1 MPGGKDNI
9 NDDLIV
15 SVNDVFISSLGAR
28 YIVRDVLGQGTFG
41 QVFKCS
47 NQSNGEMV
55 ATKVIKNQAAYYHQA
70 RVEVGVLQFL
80 NTKAD
85 PTDRSHIV
93 RLKDFF
99 MHDGHLCLVFEL
111 LDLNLFELIRHNK
124 FRGLSLSLVR
134 VFTKQLLEAL
144 MVLRDSGIIHCDIK
158 PENVLLSDATSGN
171 VKLIDFGSACFAN
184 CTVYSYIQSRF
195 YRSPEV
201 VLGHSYNMAVDMWSL
216 GCVAAELF
224 LGLPLFPAACEHDLL
239 GRIVQMFGTLPD
251 WLLLEGKNTSN
262 FFSRRAN
269 TMESRTNFSLLTASE
284 FEAVN
289 GKRAPCG
296 KQYFQHTALAD
307 VINAYPVR
315 DGLRDEDISREK
327 RARESFTDFLLGL
340 LDVDPET
347 RWTPQQ
353 AHQHPFITGDSF
365 NGPFQPVPDSLV
377 SKIELETGRR
387 PAPPATAGSPM
398 MIPQPRHQTGSA
410 SWAAMLATS
419 PQVHAQ
425 AHAAAMAAVHMQMS
439 LHQDQAALGS
449 SYSAAHSLQRIV
461 TSTATTMVSAPAG
474 QSLPPLGTSLPVPM
488 FSPPSRSFGVHLQG
502 ALQDMPPSF
511 DSGDQRVMPLLQL
524 PGATEIPANSLHFQP
539 SSFQPFSVNT
549 FHSAMASAAALSTAS
564 ETGEGELQG
573 GSMAQMGTHQGELG
587 SGASRWSDQQWTT
600 PIAKLQSQSA
610 GSEPSATQDSRTS
623 AEGSAGGTPHK
634 ERSASA
640 QEDVQNSA
648 DWDPLWR

>member
-1 MPGGKDNI
+1 LPGGKDNI

-269 TMESRTNFSLLTASE
+269 TMESRT
-284 FEAVN
+284 
-289 GKRAPCG
+289 GHR
-296 KQYFQHTALAD
+296 
-307 VINAYPVR
+307 
-315 DGLRDEDISREK
+315 LRLKEPLR
-327 RARESFTDFLLGL
+327 
-340 LDVDPET
+340 
-347 RWTPQQ
+347 Q
-353 AHQHPFITGDSF
+353 
-365 NGPFQPVPDSLV
+365 
-377 SKIELETGRR
+377 
-387 PAPPATAGSPM
+387 
-398 MIPQPRHQTGSA
+398 RH
-410 SWAAMLATS
+410 
-419 PQVHAQ
+419 
-425 AHAAAMAAVHMQMS
+425 
-439 LHQDQAALGS
+439 
-449 SYSAAHSLQRIV
+449 YR
-461 TSTATTMVSAPAG
+461 
-474 QSLPPLGTSLPVPM
+474 
-488 FSPPSRSFGVHLQG
+488 
-502 ALQDMPPSF
+502 
-511 DSGDQRVMPLLQL
+511 
-524 PGATEIPANSLHFQP
+524 
-539 SSFQPFSVNT
+539 
-549 FHSAMASAAALSTAS
+549 
-564 ETGEGELQG
+564 
-573 GSMAQMGTHQGELG
+573 
-587 SGASRWSDQQWTT
+587 
-600 PIAKLQSQSA
+600 
-610 GSEPSATQDSRTS
+610 
-623 AEGSAGGTPHK
+623 
-634 ERSASA
+634 
-640 QEDVQNSA
+640 
-648 DWDPLWR
+648 